1 MSLTMG
7 NSVLDI
13 GCGCGHLY
21 ALIRWIAWTEALNR
35 IKYLGV
41 DDSPEMLA
49 FCHDAFPEGKFEL
62 GDVYDLSGLPMFDTV
77 CCLSVLLHL
86 PDPWDKPLSELW
98 GRAGK
103 ALVFNTLIDDANPRV
118 EHMEDDLIYNVA
130 TESQVL
136 EAAGRLPKVA
146 KVESWV
152 TKADGSEGRELMFVR
167 CLR

>member
-1 MSLTMG
+1 
-7 NSVLDI
+7 VLDV
-13 GCGCGHLY
+13 GCGCAHLY
-21 ALIRWIAWTEALNR
+21 ALLASGVNPSVAY
-35 IKYLGV
+35 YLGV
-41 DDSPEMLA
+41 DDSPVMLA
-49 FCHDAFPEGKFEL
+49 FCGEAFPEGRFQFA
-62 GDVYDLSGLPMFDTV
+62 DIYTLSSVGTFDTV

-86 PDPWDKPLSELW
+86 PDPWDKPIRELW
-98 GRAGK
+98 DRTKK

-146 KVESWV
+146 KVESWA
-152 TKADGSEGRELMFVR
+152 TNADGSKGRELIFVR